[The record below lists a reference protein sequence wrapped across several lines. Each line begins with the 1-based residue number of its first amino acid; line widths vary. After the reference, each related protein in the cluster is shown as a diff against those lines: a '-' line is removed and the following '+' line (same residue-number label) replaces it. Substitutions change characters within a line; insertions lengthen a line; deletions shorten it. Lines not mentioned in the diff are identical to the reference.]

1 MRLHLPFFIAAFA
14 AAALCPAARGAPVD
28 FARDV
33 RPIFAAHCYECHGPD
48 KQKASLRLDARAT
61 ALRGGVSGNTIVPG
75 KSASSHLLERLRG
88 LGGEDRMPLKKPPQ
102 QKPRLRPRPLPKPRR
117 RKPERVL

>member
-1 MRLHLPFFIAAFA
+1 MRLHLTFFITALA
-14 AAALCPAARGAPVD
+14 AAAFGAAARGAPAPVD

-33 RPIFAAHCYECHGPD
+33 RPILAAHCYECHGPD

-75 KSASSHLLERLRG
+75 KSASSHLLARVKG
-88 LGGEDRMPLKKPPQ
+88 LGGEDRMPLKKA
-102 QKPRLRPRPLPKPRR
+102 PLSD
-117 RKPERVL
+117 EQIATLAA